1 MIRNQIFLPFSK
13 DEMEDQTRFSIK
25 DDTLSNNNNIL
36 VTDILHNNNLMHVN
50 GNPKGGDQ
58 DEDNESKHSID
69 CKCLHP
75 FVRSFS
81 EGMVLFREKKQCEKC
96 AS

>member
-1 MIRNQIFLPFSK
+1 M
-13 DEMEDQTRFSIK
+13 SI
-25 DDTLSNNNNIL
+25 
-36 VTDILHNNNLMHVN
+36 TDIF
-50 GNPKGGDQ
+50 
-58 DEDNESKHSID
+58 NEMDSID
-69 CKCLHP
+69 INENPNGDDQVDKVDTYNANQCKCLHP

>member
-1 MIRNQIFLPFSK
+1 MENQTKFG
-13 DEMEDQTRFSIK
+13 IK
-25 DDTLSNNNNIL
+25 DDTCSNRNNVL
-36 VTDILHNNNLMHVN
+36 VTDIIHNNNSINVN
-50 GNPKGGDQ
+50 KNPKGSDQ
-58 DEDNESKHSID
+58 DENVDSNLSKK